1 MSEIKVTFGALS
13 TAQADIRSTWTRIN
27 GMLEELEAGL
37 RPVAASWQ
45 GEAAMFYQDKQRQ
58 WNTAAADIAVVLD
71 QIGRAV
77 GSANENFQLAEIR
90 NKSFWA

>member
-13 TAQADIRSTWTRIN
+13 TAQADIRSTLTRIN

-37 RPVAASWQ
+37 RPIAATWQ
-45 GEAAMFYQDKQRQ
+45 GEAALFYREKQRE
-58 WNTAAADIAVVLD
+58 WNAAAVDIGVVLD

-77 GSANENFQLAEIR
+77 GTANENYQQVENR
-90 NKSFWA
+90 NRSLWV

>member
-1 MSEIKVTFGALS
+1 MSEIKVAFAALD

-27 GMLEELEAGL
+27 GMLEELDAGL
-37 RPVAASWQ
+37 RPIAATWQ
-45 GEAAMFYQDKQRQ
+45 GEAAVFYQDKQRQ

-77 GSANENFQLAEIR
+77 GSANDNYRRTEAG
-90 NKSFWA
+90 NKSLWV

>member
-37 RPVAASWQ
+37 RPIAATWQ
-45 GEAAMFYQDKQRQ
+45 GEAALFYREKQQQ
-58 WNTAAADIAVVLD
+58 WNNAAVDIGVVLD

-77 GSANENFQLAEIR
+77 GSANENYQQVENR
-90 NKSFWA
+90 NRSLWV